1 MIWVSIQYMLLAQ
14 GFLHTISDD
23 DFHIFPWPIY
33 KGTDY
38 EIGTEI
44 ISLWVSQTYP
54 TLGRWTKQTVQK
66 IDCWLSNQSC
76 MHDAH
81 GRTDHMSIVLLYM
94 HACMHACIPVYH
106 LWICV
111 WIVLKN
117 LHISCNMHTSDKNYR
132 KCTCHT
138 HLTLQFKCCDYMPCA
153 CNIIIII
160 ICPLHFTWY
169 WKHPSITQLIYVFV
183 GTSGCSC
190 IYFYIN

>member
-1 MIWVSIQYMLLAQ
+1 VGFPDIPYPRTLNQTNRSKNRLL
-14 GFLHTISDD
+14 IV
-23 DFHIFPWPIY
+23 
-33 KGTDY
+33 K
-38 EIGTEI
+38 
-44 ISLWVSQTYP
+44 
-54 TLGRWTKQTVQK
+54 
-66 IDCWLSNQSC
+66 
-76 MHDAH
+76 
-81 GRTDHMSIVLLYM
+81 SIVYAWCTWSHGSHVYCSSL